1 RSRPIRTP
9 DKRSSSTLGSSP
21 AARCG
26 NWRGRFSGRM
36 PSSTSQG
43 TRSLS
48 PAGSRKG
55 KQKPPTLPP
64 VAEERKVVTVIFAD
78 VVGFTERAEQLD
90 PEDARELLSR
100 WYSCA
105 RAEVERF
112 GGLVDKFIGDAVMGL
127 FGVPVARGD
136 DSERAVR

>member
-1 RSRPIRTP
+1 
-9 DKRSSSTLGSSP
+9 
-21 AARCG
+21 
-26 NWRGRFSGRM
+26 M
-36 PSSTSQG
+36 
-43 TRSLS
+43 
-48 PAGSRKG
+48 
-55 KQKPPTLPP
+55 
-64 VAEERKVVTVIFAD
+64 VTVIFAD

-105 RAEVERF
+105 RTEVERF

-136 DSERAVR
+136 DSERAVRAALALREAVRELNTNEPES